1 MNDSIADRVAV
12 ARAACG
18 RANPRKPNLRFRSPL
33 VLALLGLGLLAVM
46 LAGNVSASSTTDFDA
61 ISLET
66 GEDVSL
72 ASLRGDVVLLNTWAT
87 WCTPCKEEMPW
98 LETLHER
105 YAEQGLQVVGVSI
118 DRNGQDSSVR
128 SYADDLGV
136 TFPIWRDP
144 SNRFARTFETTGVP
158 ETLLIG
164 RDGEVLYR
172 WKGALTEE
180 NTADLTLIE
189 DALAGTVTD
198 ASQVASTVAR
208 VGIPVAFAAGLLSFL
223 SPCVFPLIPTY
234 AAVISGMS
242 FAELRS
248 DDRETKRRVRRTTL
262 INGLLFVFGF
272 TLVFMIFGASATVL
286 GGWLQEYRVWIARV
300 GGVLLAVLG
309 LHLLGLLKLPFAD
322 RTVKMDFG
330 GRSFGRAGT
339 FLIGVAFG
347 AGWTPC
353 IGPAL
358 ASILTIAA
366 ADATVREGVG
376 LLAVYSLGLAI
387 PFLLATVLVD
397 RFMTESSRFRAWL
410 PRVQKASGV
419 LVLLIAILLL
429 TDSLSRLNEYA
440 TWSPF

>member
-1 MNDSIADRVAV
+1 MPA
-12 ARAACG
+12 
-18 RANPRKPNLRFRSPL
+18 LRLLPGIVGFAWLAIVL
-33 VLALLGLGLLAVM
+33 VGGVSAE
-46 LAGNVSASSTTDFDA
+46 SASSYSATALEGGDA
-61 ISLET
+61 
-66 GEDVSL
+66 VSL
-72 ASLRGDVVLLNTWAT
+72 ADLRGEVVLLNTWAT
-87 WCTPCKEEMPW
+87 WCAPCKTEMPW
-98 LETLHER
+98 LQLLNER
-105 YAEQGLQVVGVSI
+105 YGAQGLQVIGVSI
-118 DRNGQDSSVR
+118 DRAGKDDAAR
-128 SYADDLGV
+128 SFADDLGV
-136 TFPIWRDP
+136 TFPIWRDA
-144 SNRFARTFETTGVP
+144 SNHFARTFETTGVP

-164 RDGEVLYR
+164 RDGAVLHR

-180 NTADLTLIE
+180 NQTDLTLIE

-198 ASQVASTVAR
+198 ARQVTSTVAR
-208 VGIPVAFAAGLLSFL
+208 VGIPVAFAAGVLSFL

-248 DDRETKRRVRRTTL
+248 RDRAIKRKARRTTFV
-262 INGLLFVFGF
+262 NGLLFVLGF
-272 TLVFMIFGASATVL
+272 SLVFMVFGASATAL
-286 GGWLQEYRVWIARV
+286 GGWLQEYRIWIARI

-309 LHLLGLLKLPFAD
+309 LHLLGLLRLPLAD
-322 RTVKMDFG
+322 RTVQMDFG

-339 FLIGVAFG
+339 FLIGMAFG

-366 ADATVREGVG
+366 ADATMREGIG
-376 LLAVYSLGLAI
+376 LLAVYSLGLAV

-410 PRVQKASGV
+410 PRVQKVSGA
-419 LVLLIAILLL
+419 LVLLIAVLLL
-429 TDSLSRLNEYA
+429 TNSLSRLNEYA

>member
-1 MNDSIADRVAV
+1 M
-12 ARAACG
+12 ARQ
-18 RANPRKPNLRFRSPL
+18 LRFRNPL
-33 VLALLGLGLLAVM
+33 ALALLGFALLAI
-46 LAGNVSASSTTDFDA
+46 LLSGSASASTAPDFEATALD
-61 ISLET
+61 T
-66 GEDVSL
+66 GEEVSL
-72 ASLRGDVVLLNTWAT
+72 ADLRGDVVLLNTWAT
-87 WCTPCKEEMPW
+87 WCTPCKDEMPW

-105 YAEQGLQVVGVSI
+105 YAGQGLQIVGVSI
-118 DRNGQDSSVR
+118 DRSGLDDSVR
-128 SYADDLGV
+128 GYADDLGV
-136 TFPIWRDP
+136 TFSIWRDP

-172 WKGALTEE
+172 WKGALVED
-180 NTADLTLIE
+180 NADDLALIE
-189 DALAGTVTD
+189 DALAGTVTE
-198 ASQVASTVAR
+198 ASQVTSTVAR

-248 DDRETKRRVRRTTL
+248 TDAQTKRRARRATA
-262 INGLLFVFGF
+262 INGLLFVLGF
-272 TLVFMIFGASATVL
+272 TTVFMIFGASATAL
-286 GGWLQEYRVWIARV
+286 GGWLQEYRIWIARI

-309 LHLLGLLKLPFAD
+309 LHLLGLLRLPFAD
-322 RTVKMDFG
+322 RTVKMDLG
-330 GRSFGRAGT
+330 GRSYGRAGT

-376 LLAVYSLGLAI
+376 LLAIYSLGLAV

-397 RFMTESSRFRAWL
+397 KFMTESSRFRAWL

-419 LVLLIAILLL
+419 LVLLIAVLLL

>member
-1 MNDSIADRVAV
+1 MSGLLI
-12 ARAACG
+12 
-18 RANPRKPNLRFRSPL
+18 RFASFFGLL
-33 VLALLGLGLLAVM
+33 VLVTVLVSG
-46 LAGNVSASSTTDFDA
+46 VSAERAPDYSATTLDRGA
-61 ISLET
+61 E
-66 GEDVSL
+66 VSL
-72 ASLRGDVVLLNTWAT
+72 ADLQGDVVLLNTWAT

-98 LETLHER
+98 LQTLSER
-105 YAEQGLQVVGVSI
+105 YGGQGLQVIGVSI
-118 DRNGQDSSVR
+118 DRKGQDDAVR

-136 TFPIWRDP
+136 AFPLWRDP

-164 RDGEVLYR
+164 RDGAVLYR
-172 WKGALTEE
+172 WKGALPEE
-180 NTADLTLIE
+180 NQADLTLIE
-189 DALAGTVTD
+189 DALAGTVTE
-198 ASQVASTVAR
+198 ASQVTSTVAR
-208 VGIPVAFAAGLLSFL
+208 VGIPVAFAAGVLSFL

-248 DDRETKRRVRRTTL
+248 QDRATKRRARRATFS
-262 INGLLFVFGF
+262 NGLLFVLGF
-272 TLVFMIFGASATVL
+272 TLVFMVFGASATAL
-286 GGWLQEYRVWIARV
+286 GGWLQEYRIWIARA
-300 GGVLLAVLG
+300 GGVLLAILG
-309 LHLLGLLKLPFAD
+309 LHLLGLLRLPFAD
-322 RTVKMDFG
+322 RTVKMDLG

-339 FLIGVAFG
+339 FMIGVAFG

-366 ADATVREGVG
+366 ADATLREGVG
-376 LLAVYSLGLAI
+376 LLAIYSLGLAV

-397 RFMTESSRFRAWL
+397 RFMTESSRFRMWL
-410 PRVQKASGV
+410 PRVQKASGALV
-419 LVLLIAILLL
+419 LVIAALLL

>member
-1 MNDSIADRVAV
+1 MHRFTLRGP
-12 ARAACG
+12 RA
-18 RANPRKPNLRFRSPL
+18 L
-33 VLALLGLGLLAVM
+33 VLLGLGLLT
-46 LAGNVSASSTTDFDA
+46 LLLLTGNASASTAPDFEATDLA
-61 ISLET
+61 T
-66 GEDVSL
+66 GDPVSL
-72 ASLRGDVVLLNTWAT
+72 QDLQGDVVLLNTWAT

-98 LETLHER
+98 LQALSDR
-105 YAEQGLQVVGVSI
+105 YADQGLQVVGVSI
-118 DRNGQDSSVR
+118 DRNGQDDAVQ
-128 SYADDLGV
+128 AFAEDHGV
-136 TFPIWRDP
+136 TFPVWRDS
-144 SNRFARTFETTGVP
+144 SNRFARAFETTGVP

-164 RDGEVLYR
+164 RDGEILYR
-172 WKGALTEE
+172 WKGALVEE
-180 NTADLTLIE
+180 NADDLTLIE

-198 ASQVASTVAR
+198 ASQVTSTVAR

-248 DDRETKRRVRRTTL
+248 TDREVKRRARRATA
-262 INGLLFVFGF
+262 INGLLFVLGF
-272 TLVFMIFGASATVL
+272 TTVFMLFGASATAL
-286 GGWLQEYRVWIARV
+286 GGWLQEYRIWIARV
-300 GGVLLAVLG
+300 GGVFLAILG
-309 LHLLGLLKLPFAD
+309 LHLLGLLRLPFAD
-322 RTVKMDFG
+322 RTVKMDLG
-330 GRSFGRAGT
+330 GRSYGRAGT

-366 ADATVREGVG
+366 ADATVREGTG
-376 LLAVYSLGLAI
+376 LLAIYSLGLAV

-397 RFMTESSRFRAWL
+397 KFMAESSRFRAWL
-410 PRVQKASGV
+410 PRMQQVSGV
-419 LVLLIAILLL
+419 LILLIAALLL

>member
-1 MNDSIADRVAV
+1 MPA
-12 ARAACG
+12 
-18 RANPRKPNLRFRSPL
+18 LRLLPGIVGF
-33 VLALLGLGLLAVM
+33 ALLAIVLVGGVSAE
-46 LAGNVSASSTTDFDA
+46 SASSYSATALEGGDA
-61 ISLET
+61 
-66 GEDVSL
+66 VSL
-72 ASLRGDVVLLNTWAT
+72 ADLRGEVVLLNTWAT
-87 WCTPCKEEMPW
+87 WCAPCKTEMPW
-98 LETLHER
+98 LQLLSER
-105 YAEQGLQVVGVSI
+105 YGAQGLQVIGVSI
-118 DRNGQDSSVR
+118 DRAGKDDAAR
-128 SYADDLGV
+128 SFADDLGV
-136 TFPIWRDP
+136 TFPIWRDA

-164 RDGEVLYR
+164 RDGAVLHR

-180 NTADLTLIE
+180 NQTDLTLIE

-198 ASQVASTVAR
+198 ARQVTSTVAR
-208 VGIPVAFAAGLLSFL
+208 VGIPVAFAAGVLSFL

-248 DDRETKRRVRRTTL
+248 RDRAIKRKARRTTFV
-262 INGLLFVFGF
+262 NGLLFVLGF
-272 TLVFMIFGASATVL
+272 SLVFMIFGASATAL
-286 GGWLQEYRVWIARV
+286 GGWLQEYRIWIARI

-309 LHLLGLLKLPFAD
+309 LHLLGLLRLPLAD
-322 RTVKMDFG
+322 RTVQMDFG

-339 FLIGVAFG
+339 FLIGMAFG

-353 IGPAL
+353 VGPAL

-366 ADATVREGVG
+366 ADATMREGIG
-376 LLAVYSLGLAI
+376 LLAVYSLGLAV

-410 PRVQKASGV
+410 PRVQKVSGA
-419 LVLLIAILLL
+419 LVLLIAVLLL
-429 TDSLSRLNEYA
+429 TNSLSRLNEYA

>member
-1 MNDSIADRVAV
+1 MNGPIARTIAQ
-12 ARAACG
+12 RALPLLG
-18 RANPRKPNLRFRSPL
+18 LLMVVL
-33 VLALLGLGLLAVM
+33 VLAGGA
-46 LAGNVSASSTTDFDA
+46 AAERAPDFSATT
-61 ISLET
+61 LEE
-66 GEDVSL
+66 GAEVSL
-72 ASLRGDVVLLNTWAT
+72 ADLRGDVVLLNTWAT

-98 LETLHER
+98 LQTLNER
-105 YAEQGLQVVGVSI
+105 YADQGLQVIGVSI
-118 DRNGQDSSVR
+118 DRKGQDDAVGA
-128 SYADDLGV
+128 YAADLGV
-136 TFPIWRDP
+136 TFPLWRDP
-144 SNRFARTFETTGVP
+144 SNRFARAFDTTGVP

-172 WKGALTEE
+172 WKGALVEE
-180 NTADLTLIE
+180 NAADLALIE
-189 DALAGTVTD
+189 EALAGTVTD
-198 ASQVASTVAR
+198 ASQVTSTVAR

-234 AAVISGMS
+234 AAVISGLS

-248 DDRETKRRVRRTTL
+248 QDAVTKRKARRATFV
-262 INGLLFVFGF
+262 NGLLFVGGF
-272 TLVFMIFGASATVL
+272 SLVFMLFGASATAL
-286 GGWLQEYRVWIARV
+286 GGWLQEYRIWIARI

-309 LHLLGLLKLPFAD
+309 LHLLGLLRLPMAD
-322 RTVKMDFG
+322 RTVKMDLA
-330 GRSFGRAGT
+330 GRSFGPAGT

-376 LLAVYSLGLAI
+376 LLAVYSLGLAV

-397 RFMTESSRFRAWL
+397 RFMNESSRFRAWL
-410 PRVQKASGV
+410 PRMQKASGV
-419 LVLLIAILLL
+419 LVLLIAVLLL
-429 TDSLSRLNEYA
+429 TNSVSRLNEYA

>member
-1 MNDSIADRVAV
+1 MTMA
-12 ARAACG
+12 ARLDV
-18 RANPRKPNLRFRSPL
+18 RAPL
-33 VLALLGLGLLAVM
+33 GLALLGVALVAMLLT
-46 LAGNVSASSTTDFDA
+46 GSASASTAPDFEA
-61 ISLET
+61 TALES
-66 GEDVSL
+66 GETVPL
-72 ASLRGDVVLLNTWAT
+72 ADLRGDVVLLNTWAT
-87 WCTPCKEEMPW
+87 WCTPCKDEMPW
-98 LETLHER
+98 LETLYER
-105 YAEQGLQVVGVSI
+105 YAGEGLQIVGVSI
-118 DRNGQDSSVR
+118 DRGGKDDDVR
-128 SYADDLGV
+128 AYASDLGV

-144 SNRFARTFETTGVP
+144 SNRFARTFETSGVP

-172 WKGALTEE
+172 WKGALVED
-180 NTADLTLIE
+180 NAADLALIE
-189 DALAGTVTD
+189 EALAGTITE
-198 ASQVASTVAR
+198 ASQVTSTVTR

-223 SPCVFPLIPTY
+223 SPCVFPLVPTY

-248 DDRETKRRVRRTTL
+248 TDASTKRRARRATA
-262 INGLLFVFGF
+262 INGLLFVLGF
-272 TLVFMIFGASATVL
+272 TTVFIVCGASATAL
-286 GGWLQEYRVWIARV
+286 GGWLQEYRIWIARI

-309 LHLLGLLKLPFAD
+309 LHLLGLLRLPFAD
-322 RTVKMDFG
+322 RTMKLDLG
-330 GRSFGRAGT
+330 GRSYGRAGT

-376 LLAVYSLGLAI
+376 LLAIYSLGLAV

-397 RFMTESSRFRAWL
+397 KFMAESSRFRAWL
-410 PRVQKASGV
+410 PRVQKASGA
-419 LVLLIAILLL
+419 LVLLIALLLL

>member
-1 MNDSIADRVAV
+1 MR
-12 ARAACG
+12 ARFG
-18 RANPRKPNLRFRSPL
+18 RLPL
-33 VLALLGLGLLAVM
+33 LIVLGFALLALALARS
-46 LAGNVSASSTTDFDA
+46 VSASTVPDFQA
-61 ISLET
+61 SSLD
-66 GEDVSL
+66 GSDVSL
-72 ASLRGDVVLLNTWAT
+72 TDLRGDVVLLNTWAT
-87 WCTPCKEEMPW
+87 WCTPCKAEMPW
-98 LETLHER
+98 LQTLHER
-105 YAEQGLQVVGVSI
+105 YAGQGLQVVGVSI
-118 DRNGQDSSVR
+118 DRGGKDDSVR
-128 SYADDLGV
+128 SYATDLGV
-136 TFPIWRDP
+136 TFPVWRDP

-172 WKGALTEE
+172 WKGALVEE
-180 NTADLTLIE
+180 NAADLTLIE

-198 ASQVASTVAR
+198 ASQVTSTVER

-248 DDRETKRRVRRTTL
+248 RDPAVKRRARRATF
-262 INGLLFVFGF
+262 INGLLFVLGF
-272 TLVFMIFGASATVL
+272 TLVFMIFGASATAL
-286 GGWLQEYRVWIARV
+286 GGWLQEYRIWIARI

-309 LHLLGLLKLPFAD
+309 LHLLGLFRLPFAD
-322 RTVKMDFG
+322 RTVKLDLG
-330 GRSFGRAGT
+330 SRSFGRAGT
-339 FLIGVAFG
+339 VLIGVAFG

-358 ASILTIAA
+358 ASMLTIAA

-376 LLAVYSLGLAI
+376 LLAVYSLGLAV

-397 RFMTESSRFRAWL
+397 RFMSESARFRVWL
-410 PRVQKASGV
+410 PQVQKASGA
-419 LVLLIAILLL
+419 LVLLIATLLL
-429 TDSLSRLNEYA
+429 TDSLRRLTEYA

>member
-1 MNDSIADRVAV
+1 
-12 ARAACG
+12 
-18 RANPRKPNLRFRSPL
+18 
-33 VLALLGLGLLAVM
+33 LLAIV
-46 LAGNVSASSTTDFDA
+46 LVGGVSAEGAPAYSATA
-61 ISLET
+61 LES
-66 GEDVSL
+66 GDSVSL
-72 ASLRGDVVLLNTWAT
+72 TDLQGEVVLLNTWAT
-87 WCTPCKEEMPW
+87 WCAPCKTEMPW
-98 LETLHER
+98 LQTLSER
-105 YAEQGLQVVGVSI
+105 YGAQGLQVIGVSI
-118 DRNGQDSSVR
+118 DRAGKDDAAR
-128 SYADDLGV
+128 SFADDLGV
-136 TFPIWRDP
+136 TFPIWRDS

-164 RDGEVLYR
+164 RDGAILHR

-180 NTADLTLIE
+180 NQADLTLIE

-198 ASQVASTVAR
+198 ASQVPSAVTR
-208 VGIPVAFAAGLLSFL
+208 VGIPVAFAAGVLSFL

-248 DDRETKRRVRRTTL
+248 RDRATKRKARRATFA
-262 INGLLFVFGF
+262 NGLLFVLGF
-272 TLVFMIFGASATVL
+272 SLVFMIFGASATAL
-286 GGWLQEYRVWIARV
+286 GGWLQEYRIWIARI

-309 LHLLGLLKLPFAD
+309 LHLLGLLRLPLAG
-322 RTVKMDFG
+322 RTVQMDLG

-339 FLIGVAFG
+339 FLIGMAFG

-376 LLAVYSLGLAI
+376 LLAVYSLGLAV

-410 PRVQKASGV
+410 PRVQKVSGA
-419 LVLLIAILLL
+419 LVLLIAVLLL

>member
-1 MNDSIADRVAV
+1 MNVFVS
-12 ARAACG
+12 
-18 RANPRKPNLRFRSPL
+18 FRMRGWL
-33 VLALLGLGLLAVM
+33 TLAVLALGLLALVPARDAAAESAPDFTATD
-46 LAGNVSASSTTDFDA
+46 LA
-61 ISLET
+61 T
-66 GEDVSL
+66 GDEVQL
-72 ASLRGDVVLLNTWAT
+72 ADLRGDVVLLNTWAT
-87 WCTPCKEEMPW
+87 WCTPCKEELPW
-98 LETLHER
+98 LQTLNER
-105 YAEQGLQVVGVSI
+105 YAVQGLQVVGVSI
-118 DRNGQDSSVR
+118 DRGGQDDAVQAF
-128 SYADDLGV
+128 ADDHGA
-136 TFPIWRDP
+136 TFSIWRDS
-144 SNRFARTFETTGVP
+144 SNRFARTFDTTGVP

-164 RDGEVLYR
+164 RNGEVLYR

-180 NTADLTLIE
+180 NAADLTLIE
-189 DALAGTVTD
+189 EALAGTVTD
-198 ASQVASTVAR
+198 ADQVTSTVAR

-248 DDRETKRRVRRTTL
+248 TDRQTKRKARRATL
-262 INGLLFVFGF
+262 INGLLFVLGF
-272 TLVFMIFGASATVL
+272 TTVFMVFGASATAL
-286 GGWLQEYRVWIARV
+286 GGWLQEYRVWIARI

-309 LHLLGLLKLPFAD
+309 LHLLGVLRLPFAD
-322 RTVKMDFG
+322 RTVKMELG

-376 LLAVYSLGLAI
+376 LLAIYSLGLAV

-397 RFMTESSRFRAWL
+397 RFMSESSRFRAWL
-410 PRVQKASGV
+410 PRMQKLSGA
-419 LVLLIAILLL
+419 LVLLISALLL
-429 TDSLSRLNEYA
+429 TNSLSRLNEYA

>member
-1 MNDSIADRVAV
+1 MNNLDDRATIGGSRR
-12 ARAACG
+12 AR
-18 RANPRKPNLRFRSPL
+18 RNPRQPKFRFRSPL
-33 VLALLGLGLLAVM
+33 ALLVLGCMLLGLTLAS
-46 LAGNVSASSTTDFDA
+46 ATSASTAPDFEATSLDTGQETT
-61 ISLET
+61 
-66 GEDVSL
+66 L
-72 ASLRGDVVLLNTWAT
+72 ADLRGDVVLLNTWAT

-98 LETLHER
+98 LETLSAR
-105 YAEQGLQVVGVSI
+105 YADQGLHVVGVSI
-118 DRNGQDSSVR
+118 DRSGQDDAVQA
-128 SYADDLGV
+128 YADDLGV
-136 TFPIWRDP
+136 TFQIWRDP
-144 SNRFARTFETTGVP
+144 SNRFARAFDTTGVP

-172 WKGALTEE
+172 WKGALVEE
-180 NTADLTLIE
+180 NQADLTLIE
-189 DALAGTVTD
+189 EALAGTVTD
-198 ASQVASTVAR
+198 ASQVTSRVAR

-248 DDRETKRRVRRTTL
+248 KDAQTKRRARRVTA
-262 INGLLFVFGF
+262 INGLLFVLGF
-272 TLVFMIFGASATVL
+272 TTVFMIFGASATAL
-286 GGWLQEYRVWIARV
+286 GGWLQEYRVWIARI

-309 LHLLGLLKLPFAD
+309 LHLLGLLRLPFAD
-322 RTVKMDFG
+322 RTVKMDLG
-330 GRSFGRAGT
+330 GRSYGRAGT

-366 ADATVREGVG
+366 ADATVSEGVG
-376 LLAVYSLGLAI
+376 LLAIYSLGLAV
-387 PFLLATVLVD
+387 PFMVATVLVD
-397 RFMTESSRFRAWL
+397 KFMTESSRFRVWL

-419 LVLLIAILLL
+419 LVLLIALLLL